1 MNEADTM
8 DAAPF
13 ERGDEVR
20 LLDNPNKRGVVLS
33 VRMDSQFGE
42 WMVRVRVDGRPKLYM
57 AEDLEPI
64 EDEPA
69 DSWADVADGIL
80 APAASLRT
88 LLTYERLRRPPGPVG
103 RSFGTA
109 RAKLYPY
116 QFKPL
121 VKFLDNPAHTLL
133 IADEVGLGKTIEA
146 GYILRE
152 WKERQTVETVLIV
165 VPARLR
171 TKWKNE
177 LQLRFGET
185 FETVK
190 AREVRAMLKRVRQ
203 GRDPEPFQWIASY
216 ESLRLPDIVDGLTQ
230 ASPPL
235 DLVILDEAHRVRN
248 RETHQFRLARALA
261 RAAQAMVYLTA
272 TPVQTSLDNLHT
284 LVDLLQPGVFGTPE
298 DFARRVEAN
307 RPVMW
312 AAAAAAAGD
321 FRAAASHLAS
331 LGNHP
336 MTRGLLKE
344 PIVLQISQQLL
355 AETEPTRRSRV
366 LMQRSI
372 SELNPTGQII
382 SRTRKAEVFENR
394 ARRTAQPVFVELNE
408 DELGIYAIVAEVT
421 RLLHPDASTWGRS
434 MAALTAY
441 RYTASCI
448 PAAVGYLRSRLT
460 KAGFSIHAGGLDA
473 ELELELLEE
482 EYGSLD
488 ETVSSQAAT
497 TRISQALALCPTPDE
512 DSKLQELLCALR
524 AIRNDDAQHGRKPRK
539 VIIFSFF
546 KRTLGYLAEQLSDA
560 GFSNTLIHGSIP
572 ILEREDRIEHFLR
585 DPDLNVLLSSEVGGE
600 GLDLQAASVVVNYDL
615 PWNPMVVEQRIGR
628 VDRIGQES
636 DRIVIINMVCSGTV
650 EDRILHRLYDRVD
663 LFEASIGEMEDILG
677 SREVRDLIV
686 AQLKGDLTA
695 SELEERVEQTARA
708 ALHRR
713 QNAEQLSQR
722 VDGLLAADQA
732 ILDQIRVLVDGCR
745 LPSERDIAT
754 LLRGFLEA
762 EFAGIRIHGD
772 PTRQIAEIDLPDD
785 ARVRLARWSEA
796 NNGIARALVADLRRG
811 PVRFT
816 VSSDIAMRSARTMFV
831 QARHPLVQFAVDTMA
846 QKASAQGAAFG
857 ARLFS
862 ESLAPGH
869 WLVGI
874 WSVATKG
881 GEQSTELSCATARL
895 GSTEVLVGDEAEPM
909 LEQLLA
915 DFHPLDPPP
924 LLEVDE
930 VHEAAELV
938 LSAFESHTVQSIMA
952 GRDLAALKQVRKRA
966 TWQTTLEQQVAR
978 AQAHLDQ
985 MVAQG
990 AAPFAVKMAKA
1001 KLGKRQQEL
1010 QRVTGELAHEPEF
1023 GLVPTEI
1030 ATVLVQVEVP

>member
-1 MNEADTM
+1 M
-8 DAAPF
+8 DGAPF

-33 VRMDSQFGE
+33 VRLDPQFGE
-42 WMVRVRVDGRPKLYM
+42 WMVRVRVDGRPKLFM
-57 AEDLEPI
+57 AEDLELI
-64 EDEPA
+64 ADEP
-69 DSWADVADGIL
+69 DDPWADVASGIL
-80 APAASLRT
+80 APASSLRT

-109 RAKLYPY
+109 RAKLYPF

-121 VKFLDNPAHTLL
+121 VKFLDNPSHTLL

-171 TKWKNE
+171 TKWKQE
-177 LQLRFGET
+177 MQVRFGEM
-185 FETVK
+185 FDTVK
-190 AREVRAMLKRVRQ
+190 AGEVRAMLARVRN

-248 RETHQFRLARALA
+248 RETHQYRLARALA

-284 LVDLLQPGVFGTPE
+284 LVELLQPGVFGTPE
-298 DFARRVEAN
+298 DFASRVEAN
-307 RPVMW
+307 RPVMH
-312 AAAAAAAGD
+312 AASAAAAGD
-321 FRAAASHLAS
+321 FPAAARHLHS
-331 LGNHP
+331 LGIHP
-336 MTRGLLKE
+336 LTSSLLKE
-344 PIVLQISQQLL
+344 PIVQQLSQQLL
-355 AETEPTRRSRV
+355 AERNPSRRSRV

-372 SELNPTGQII
+372 AELNPTGQII

-394 ARRTAQPVFVELNE
+394 ARRTAQPVYVDLSE
-408 DELGIYAIVAEVT
+408 DELQIYAIVAEVT
-421 RLLHPDASTWGRS
+421 RLLLPHASNWGRA

-448 PAAVGYLRSRLT
+448 PAAVGYLRSRLND
-460 KAGFSIHAGGLDA
+460 AGFSISASGLEA
-473 ELELELLEE
+473 ELELELLE
-482 EYGSLD
+482 D
-488 ETVSSQAAT
+488 EDGTWDDTECSSTAAT
-497 TRISQALALCPTPDE
+497 RVGQVLALCPSPAG
-512 DSKLQELLCALR
+512 DSKLQQLMRALR
-524 AIRNDDAQHGRKPRK
+524 EIRADDEKHGRKPRK

-546 KRTLGYLAEQLSDA
+546 KRTLGYLAEQLSGA
-560 GFSNTLIHGSIP
+560 GFANTLISGSVPIP
-572 ILEREDRIEHFLR
+572 EREDRIEAFLR
-585 DPDLNVLLSSEVGGE
+585 EPELNVLLSSEVGGE

-636 DRIVIINMVCSGTV
+636 DRIVILNMVCSGTV

-677 SREVRDLIV
+677 SREVRDLILS
-686 AQLKGDLTA
+686 QLRGDLTSA
-695 SELEERVEQTARA
+695 ELDERVEQTARA

-713 QNAEQLSQR
+713 QNAEQLSQQ

-732 ILDQIRVLVDGCR
+732 ILDQIRVLVDGRR

-754 LLRGFLEA
+754 LLRGFLES
-762 EFAGIRIHGD
+762 EFAGVRIHGE
-772 PTRQIAEIDLPDD
+772 PTRQIAELDLPDD
-785 ARVRLARWSEA
+785 ARARLSQWSEA
-796 NNGIARALVADLRRG
+796 NNGVARALVGDLRRG

-816 VSSDIAMRSARTMFV
+816 VSSDIAMRSSRTMFV

-846 QKASAQGAAFG
+846 QKTDSQGAAFG
-857 ARLFS
+857 ARLLS
-862 ESLAPGH
+862 DALTPGH

-874 WSVATKG
+874 WSVATRG
-881 GEQSTELSCATARL
+881 GEESTELVCATARL
-895 GSTEVLVGDEAEPM
+895 GDTEVLVGDEAEPM
-909 LEQLLA
+909 LERLLA
-915 DFHPLDPPP
+915 EIHPLDPSPQ
-924 LLEVDE
+924 LDLEL
-930 VHEAAELV
+930 VHGAAERV
-938 LSAFESHTVQSIMA
+938 LSAFASHTVRSILE
-952 GRDLAALKQVRKRA
+952 GRDLASLKQVRRRA

-985 MVAQG
+985 MIGQR
-990 AAPFAVKMAKA
+990 AAPFAVRMAQA
-1001 KLGKRQQEL
+1001 KLEKRQQEL
-1010 QRVTGELAHEPEF
+1010 QRITGELAQEPEF

-1030 ATVLVQVEVP
+1030 ATVLVQVEAQ